1 MNSKIDAMKTEIVF
15 LSMTK
20 EEFQNLIVDAVSTCL
35 KELPAPQQSET
46 GVTVMDIDAFCEY
59 TGLSKQTVYR
69 KTRSGEVPH
78 SKRGKR
84 LYFDKSEV
92 DEWLLANK
100 ISEHVV
106 AARVESYFDKK
117 RAKR

>member
-1 MNSKIDAMKTEIVF
+1 MRTTEIVF
-15 LSMTK
+15 LSLSK
-20 EEFQNLIVDAVSTCL
+20 EEFQTLIIDAVSVCL
-35 KELPAPQQSET
+35 KELSSQQQSEP
-46 GVTVMDIDAFCEY
+46 GKTVMDIDAFCQY

-84 LYFDKSEV
+84 LYFEKSEV
-92 DEWLLANK
+92 DEWLMANK
-100 ISEHVV
+100 ISEKIIE
-106 AARVESYFDKK
+106 AKAESYFNKK

>member
-1 MNSKIDAMKTEIVF
+1 MENLLVLISKNELQALIEDAMENTWQERRDPPP
-15 LSMTK
+15 
-20 EEFQNLIVDAVSTCL
+20 DAS
-35 KELPAPQQSET
+35 QSI
-46 GVTVMDIDAFCEY
+46 VMDIDAFCNY

-69 KTRSGEVPH
+69 KTRSGNIPH

-84 LYFDKSEV
+84 LYFDRKEV

-100 ISEHVV
+100 VNAKI
-106 AARVESYFDKK
+106 VEEQTSHFFTKN

>member
-1 MNSKIDAMKTEIVF
+1 MKTEMV
-15 LSMTK
+15 LVSK
-20 EEFQNLIVDAVSTCL
+20 EELQTLIAEIVSTCL
-35 KELPAPQQSET
+35 QEQPDSTNGESGT
-46 GVTVMDIDAFCEY
+46 TVLDIDAFCQY

-69 KTRSGEVPH
+69 KTRTGEVPH

-84 LYFDKSEV
+84 LYFDKNEV

-100 ISEHVV
+100 ISTKTIAEQ
-106 AARVESYFDKK
+106 AASYFKKK